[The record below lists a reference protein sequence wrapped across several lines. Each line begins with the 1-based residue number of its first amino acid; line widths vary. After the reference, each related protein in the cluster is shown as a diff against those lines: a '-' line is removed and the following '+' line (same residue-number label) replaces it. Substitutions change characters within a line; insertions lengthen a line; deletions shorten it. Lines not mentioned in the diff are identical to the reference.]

1 MVKGQTGQVYNEM
14 CRYKDKGEAM
24 PLAVIEN
31 IPLKDRL
38 PGLSKTYGIDKIS
51 SVLSIAITKTM
62 ANFNLRVGMNSDQIV
77 ELSLMLIESA
87 EEDQLAFEDIMLFLD
102 GMIKYKY
109 GKVYDRMDI
118 PTFFEM
124 LENYRE
130 QRHKDFMRLKDE
142 KESQYK
148 SYGNSSRMSDDLDTE
163 KEANRNA
170 MAHYLKNYPQK

>member
-1 MVKGQTGQVYNEM
+1 MGSTGQVFNEM
-14 CRYKDKGEAM
+14 CRYKEKGEAM
-24 PLAVIEN
+24 PMAVIES
-31 IPLKDRL
+31 IPINDRL
-38 PGLSKTYGIDKIS
+38 PGLTQKYGIEKVS
-51 SVLSIAITKTM
+51 AVLSKAITKTLS
-62 ANFNLRVGMNSDQIV
+62 NFNLRVGMNSDQVV
-77 ELSLMLIESA
+77 ELSLMLIESS

-102 GMIKYKY
+102 GLSKGKH

-118 PTFFEM
+118 PTFFEL

-130 QRHKDFMRLKDE
+130 QRHKDFIRHKEE
-142 KESQYK
+142 KESQFK